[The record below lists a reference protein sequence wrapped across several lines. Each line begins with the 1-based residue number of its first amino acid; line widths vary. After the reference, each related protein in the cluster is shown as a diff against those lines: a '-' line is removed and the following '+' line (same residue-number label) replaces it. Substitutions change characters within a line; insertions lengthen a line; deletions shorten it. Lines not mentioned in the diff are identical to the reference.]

1 MANIQ
6 DKITKQF
13 PEATFEDGEILLV
26 NIPDAKWHD
35 LAKFLKED
43 ADLHFDHLITIASMS
58 WLEALVLGVVQGL
71 TELWS
76 RCRGAKR
83 LCPGD

>member
-43 ADLHFDHLITIASMS
+43 EELIRKILNIIDEHPEMDDEEIASEF
-58 WLEALVLGVVQGL
+58 L
-71 TELWS
+71 
-76 RCRGAKR
+76 
-83 LCPGD
+83 